1 MTAVSKSRTVKI
13 IAMPEE
19 SSTASRDLHD
29 IMKTELDNRNQKRNV
44 KLD

>member
-1 MTAVSKSRTVKI
+1 MVTVDPKKAVKI
-13 IAMPEE
+13 TVMPEE

-44 KLD
+44 KL